1 MYTPLF
7 NLNTLLLWWVR
18 FSYKLQKSDLPWE
31 IFDTND
37 ERIFFFLTAEHQ
49 YFSSVLLSFNTLV
62 SDHKLLPRSLLNW
75 CMNTA
80 LWYRYWRIIF
90 TELIEWKSER
100 DTQTFGHKVEKK
112 SLNRKL
118 FLYFATN
125 ELTQKTFELVLFNCL
140 VLSVVKRSSLLGWL
154 ELFHG
159 EYIELHYHFTTT

>member
-154 ELFHG
+154 ELFHW

>member
-7 NLNTLLLWWVR
+7 NLNTSLLWWVR

-31 IFDTND
+31 LFDTSD
-37 ERIFFFLTAEHQ
+37 ERFFFFFWTADHQ

-100 DTQTFGHKVEKK
+100 DTQTFAHKVEKK

-154 ELFHG
+154 ELFH
-159 EYIELHYHFTTT
+159 

>member
-1 MYTPLF
+1 MVFFSIIIIKCTHLFLTSIPHYCGELDLATNYRKATCLESYLTP
-7 NLNTLLLWWVR
+7 VM
-18 FSYKLQKSDLPWE
+18 
-31 IFDTND
+31 ND
-37 ERIFFFLTAEHQ
+37 FFFFWTADHQ

-100 DTQTFGHKVEKK
+100 DTQTFVHKVEKK

-125 ELTQKTFELVLFNCL
+125 ELTQETFELVLFNCL

-154 ELFHG
+154 ELFH
-159 EYIELHYHFTTT
+159 

>member
-7 NLNTLLLWWVR
+7 NLNTVLLWWVR

-31 IFDTND
+31 LFDTSD
-37 ERIFFFLTAEHQ
+37 ERFFFFFWTADHQ

-90 TELIEWKSER
+90 TELNEWKSER
-100 DTQTFGHKVEKK
+100 DTQTFVHKVEKK

-154 ELFHG
+154 ELFH
-159 EYIELHYHFTTT
+159 

>member
-7 NLNTLLLWWVR
+7 NLNTSLLWWVR

-49 YFSSVLLSFNTLV
+49 YFSSVLLSFNILV

-80 LWYRYWRIIF
+80 LWYRYWQIIF

>member
-7 NLNTLLLWWVR
+7 NLNTSLLWWVR

-31 IFDTND
+31 LFDTSD
-37 ERIFFFLTAEHQ
+37 ERFFFFFWTADHQ

-90 TELIEWKSER
+90 TELNEWKSER
-100 DTQTFGHKVEKK
+100 DTQTFVHKVEKK

-154 ELFHG
+154 ELFH
-159 EYIELHYHFTTT
+159 

>member
-62 SDHKLLPRSLLNW
+62 SDHKLLPCSLLNW

-154 ELFHG
+154 ELFHW

>member
-7 NLNTLLLWWVR
+7 NLNTSLLWWVR

-31 IFDTND
+31 LFDTND
-37 ERIFFFLTAEHQ
+37 ERIFFFWTAEHQ

-62 SDHKLLPRSLLNW
+62 SDHKLLPCSLLNW

-100 DTQTFGHKVEKK
+100 DTQTFVHKVEKK
-112 SLNRKL
+112 SLSRKL

-154 ELFHG
+154 ELFH
-159 EYIELHYHFTTT
+159 